1 MTATVLTLKGRLTLT
16 EYVRLLTPH
25 YKRYWKIYV
34 AVFGTIFLFQCF
46 FRLDF
51 NLTGSLPDHVYLT
64 VKGAKS
70 DIKEG
75 DHLTFIWRAGG
86 PYPVGMNFVKIVG
99 AVPGD
104 RIVMDE
110 ERNFFRDGNIVSK
123 TFLGRAKTQSR
134 TGQPLAA
141 GPTGVIPPG
150 HYYVMT
156 PHPDSLDS
164 RYAMTGWI
172 SESDIV
178 GKCYALF

>member
-1 MTATVLTLKGRLTLT
+1 MSAVAVTRRLTVA
-16 EYVRLLTPH
+16 EYLGILAPH
-25 YKRYWKIYV
+25 YKRYWKAYV

-51 NLTGSLPDHVYLT
+51 NLSGSLPDHVYLT
-64 VKGAKS
+64 VKGLKS
-70 DIKEG
+70 DIRTG

-99 AVPGD
+99 AVPGE

-110 ERNFFRDGNIVSK
+110 DRNFFRDGDIV
-123 TFLGRAKTQSR
+123 TRRFLGRAKTQSKS
-134 TGQPLAA
+134 GQALAA

-172 SESDIV
+172 RESDIV
-178 GKCYALF
+178 GKCYVLF

>member
-1 MTATVLTLKGRLTLT
+1 M
-16 EYVRLLTPH
+16 
-25 YKRYWKIYV
+25 
-34 AVFGTIFLFQCF
+34 FGSIFVFQCF

-51 NLTGSLPDHVYLT
+51 NLTESLPDHVYLT
-64 VKGAKS
+64 VKGYTR
-70 DIKEG
+70 DIRPG

-86 PYPVGMNFVKIVG
+86 PYPAGMNFVKIVS

-110 ERNFFRDGNIVSK
+110 ARNFYRDGNVVTKS
-123 TFLGRAKTQSR
+123 FLGHAKTHSR
-134 TGQPLAA
+134 TGQPLQP
-141 GPTGVIPPG
+141 GPIGVIPAG

-164 RYAMTGWI
+164 RYALTGWVPLA
-172 SESDIV
+172 DIV